1 MSSECVLGIQVG
13 ESDAGKLQP
22 DILESLPT
30 TKADFGLKYQSCPVF
45 MLMKE

>member
-1 MSSECVLGIQVG
+1 MSSECALGMQVG

-22 DILESLPT
+22 DVLELLPAA
-30 TKADFGLKYQSCPVF
+30 KADFGLKYQSCPVF